1 MPSFLEEAESWLLN
15 EVRPR
20 AHLIDV
26 DPDALGEAVSEQA
39 SRGWMALKRA
49 VEFGG
54 PGLAEPEFRAF
65 QELVARA
72 SGALA
77 FLQTQ
82 HQSAVSLIQ
91 KGSNDALK
99 HEVLPKMHGAD
110 RLIGIGFSQLR
121 RPGPPIMRA
130 AAVEGGYRL
139 DGHVPWVTGWSIFPE
154 FLIGA
159 ALPDGRAVFGIVP
172 FVDTDVHGGAIA
184 FSTPMRLAA
193 MDSAQTVTA
202 DLENWFLADDMVVDV
217 RPQGWIQNNDQINVT
232 LQGHFALGCARAGLD
247 VLLENAEK
255 RKHDFLVEA
264 HRSLLQELTE
274 CRESLVGSSLEI
286 ATEDRLQRR
295 AWAIDLAARCAHAA
309 VVSSAGAANSADHPA
324 QRIYREALVF
334 SVSAQTTAIMEASL
348 ARLVARSLALP
359 S

>member
-1 MPSFLEEAESWLLN
+1 MPSFLEEAESWLLG
-15 EVRPR
+15 EVRPQ

-26 DPDALGEAVSEQA
+26 DPDALGEVLAEQA
-39 SRGWMALKRA
+39 RRGWMALKRA
-49 VEFGG
+49 HEFGG
-54 PGLAEPEFRAF
+54 PGLPEAEFRAF

-91 KGSNDALK
+91 KGSNEALK
-99 HEVLPKMHGAD
+99 REVLPKMHGAD

-130 AAVEGGYRL
+130 TEVEGGYRL

-172 FVDTDVHGGAIA
+172 FVDTEIHGGSIV

-202 DLENWFLADDMVVDV
+202 DLENWFLSGDLVTDV

-232 LQGHFALGCARAGLD
+232 LQGHFALGCAQAGLD
-247 VLLENAEK
+247 IVILNAEK
-255 RKHDFLVEA
+255 RKHEFLFDAHRALSEELARCREALVE
-264 HRSLLQELTE
+264 
-274 CRESLVGSSLEI
+274 GSLEI
-286 ATEDRLQRR
+286 ATDERLRRR
-295 AWAIDLAARCAHAA
+295 AWAIDLAARCAHAG
-309 VVSSAGAANSADHPA
+309 VVSSAGAANAVEHPA
-324 QRIYREALVF
+324 QRVYREALVF
-334 SVSAQTTAIMEASL
+334 SVSAQTTAIMEATL
-348 ARLVARSLALP
+348 ARLVARE
-359 S
+359 